1 MKLKHCLPLLGL
13 IWSLP
18 VFAEFNPQLA
28 TLNCLSCHQ
37 DRAVSERSI
46 PVLTGLSTQRIQQD
60 LLDFKYDRKTAT
72 LMPRIAKGFS
82 DDELRLIADCIA
94 QQY

>member
-1 MKLKHCLPLLGL
+1 MLKQCLPLLGL

-18 VFAEFNPQLA
+18 VFAEFNSQLV

-37 DRAVSERSI
+37 DRAASERSI
-46 PVLTGLSTQRIQQD
+46 PVLTGLPAQRIQQD

-82 DDELRLIADCIA
+82 DDELRLIADYVA
-94 QQY
+94 QQ